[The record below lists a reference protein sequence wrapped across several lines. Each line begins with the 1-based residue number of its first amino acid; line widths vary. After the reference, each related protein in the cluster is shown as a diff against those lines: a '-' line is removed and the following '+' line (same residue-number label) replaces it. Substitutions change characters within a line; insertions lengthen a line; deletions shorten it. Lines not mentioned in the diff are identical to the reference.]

1 MLAFHF
7 LILLRTPFFKK
18 KFWLQESIIFSLL
31 QAFQLDS
38 FAQIGAIYSI
48 SSIIAILFSST
59 FRVCQYGSWNFST
72 YYIFQKSLFTSSK
85 TLTNMHRF
93 CIDVLGI
100 RATSMAGLI
109 AMGLSL
115 TSIGN
120 IFLPQLLYLDFI
132 ILAVAKVVINSTCCV
147 AIANYFEEVF
157 VLCI

>member
-1 MLAFHF
+1 
-7 LILLRTPFFKK
+7 
-18 KFWLQESIIFSLL
+18 
-31 QAFQLDS
+31 
-38 FAQIGAIYSI
+38 
-48 SSIIAILFSST
+48 
-59 FRVCQYGSWNFST
+59 
-72 YYIFQKSLFTSSK
+72 
-85 TLTNMHRF
+85 MHRF